1 MQTNIHE
8 TSEDIYETN
17 VKVNRIHKSKKGG
30 LGGSGK
36 NGSDIT
42 LEQVDGDDESKNN
55 MERNKSMAK
64 HSIVKGH

>member
-17 VKVNRIHKSKKGG
+17 VKVNRIHKNRKGG

-42 LEQVDGDDESKNN
+42 LEQVDGDDES
-55 MERNKSMAK
+55 
-64 HSIVKGH
+64 